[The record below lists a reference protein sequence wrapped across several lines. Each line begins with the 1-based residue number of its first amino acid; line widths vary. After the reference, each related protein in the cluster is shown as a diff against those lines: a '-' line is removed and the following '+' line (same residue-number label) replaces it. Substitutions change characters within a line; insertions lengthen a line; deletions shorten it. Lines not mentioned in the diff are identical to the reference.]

1 MVHHSLQPPMVALLP
16 RRKLQLLQMQETS
29 LGSRWDGPVK
39 LHSNGGVFNPVKNDG
54 FLMVSQRVTRTHQTA
69 QENVSYHS
77 PVSRGQFFGK
87 QSLLTIISTLDN
99 VGAEQGHGWLFV
111 EDSQLGWPLGV
122 FEFAERWFVP
132 PLFPTFQRSKIWIIS
147 QKIQGKMKH
156 VDELTYHR
164 ILGPRTSYLEH
175 LENFSE
181 LFQLKYWNSFGSVQN
196 GSKVKNLD

>member
-1 MVHHSLQPPMVALLP
+1 MVALLP
-16 RRKLQLLQMQETS
+16 HRKLQLLQMQETS
-29 LGSRWDGPVK
+29 LGSRGIPRETSQPW
-39 LHSNGGVFNPVKNDG
+39 GVLNHVKNGG

-99 VGAEQGHGWLFV
+99 VGAKQVHGWLFV

-122 FEFAERWFVP
+122 FESASVRWFVP
-132 PLFPTFQRSKIWIIS
+132 PLFPTFQRSNIWIIS
-147 QKIQGKMKH
+147 PKKPKRRLNVWRQH
-156 VDELTYHR
+156 THR

-175 LENFSE
+175 LENFSG
-181 LFQLKYWNSFGSVQN
+181 LFQLKSLNSFGSVQN